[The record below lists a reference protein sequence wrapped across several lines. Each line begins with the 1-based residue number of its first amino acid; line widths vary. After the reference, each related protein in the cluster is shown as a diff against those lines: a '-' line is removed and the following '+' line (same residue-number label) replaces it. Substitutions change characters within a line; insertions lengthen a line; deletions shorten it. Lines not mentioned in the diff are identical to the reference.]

1 MTRDVQYFP
10 LLQRSLLVLGV
21 GAVLVTLCYYFV
33 DRPVAYF
40 VRDHDIHRFVVLK
53 WLTYPP
59 PIIQTWAP
67 AVLIG
72 LVIRRAFGPFRR
84 WEQALFAA
92 AVSLIVAVQFKNTL
106 KYTFGRDWPDTWIDD
121 NPSLFQ
127 DDAYGFH
134 PFDGSIVYGSFPS
147 GHTARVLSLVA
158 VYWIAYPRWRWAG
171 ALATAAIVVG
181 LIGMNYHFVGDTI
194 AGGVVGGLVGMYTAY
209 FCRLNA
215 VDDHLTDSQN
225 SAGRISPDRG
235 SM

>member
-1 MTRDVQYFP
+1 MNRDLEFWP
-10 LLQRSLLVLGV
+10 LLRQSLLVL
-21 GAVLVTLCYYFV
+21 VTGGLLIAICYFFV
-33 DRPVAYF
+33 DRPVAF
-40 VRDHDIHRFVVLK
+40 WVRDQGFSRFIVLK

-84 WEQALFAA
+84 WEQTLFAA
-92 AVSLIVAVQFKNTL
+92 MVSLIVAVQFKNTL
-106 KYTFGRDWPDTWIDD
+106 KYAFGRDWPDTWIDD
-121 NPSLFQ
+121 NPSLFR

-158 VYWIAYPRWRWAG
+158 VYWIAYPRWRWVG
-171 ALATAAIVVG
+171 VLATAAIVVG
-181 LIGMNYHFVGDTI
+181 LVGMNYHFVGDTI
-194 AGGVVGGLVGMYTAY
+194 GGGVIGGLVGTYTAH

-215 VDDHLTDSQN
+215 ADANLTASQN
-225 SAGRISPDRG
+225 STGRID
-235 SM
+235 